1 MGTSLIEMNSS
12 KDVQA
17 KGGSRTIIPLKEAL
31 THQNCAALEAA
42 FVEAIQ
48 NNRSEIILDC
58 KALAFMDSKV
68 LELLVRMHE
77 DLKKRGGAL
86 RMVSLNDVCRD
97 ILTATRLIN
106 FLNIYKDIHG
116 AIRKWP

>member
-1 MGTSLIEMNSS
+1 MSPNVIEIDSS
-12 KDVQA
+12 KDGQS
-17 KGGSRTIIPLKEAL
+17 KGGSRTIIQLKDSL
-31 THQNCAALEAA
+31 THQNCAALDAVLE
-42 FVEAIQ
+42 EAIQ
-48 NNRSEIILDC
+48 NNKKEIILDC
-58 KALAFMDSKV
+58 KALAFLDSKA
-68 LELLVRMHE
+68 LELLIRVHE

-86 RMVSLNDVCRD
+86 RMIGLNDVCRD

>member
-1 MGTSLIEMNSS
+1 MSSNIVEINSS
-12 KDVQA
+12 KDVPI
-17 KGGSRTIIPLKEAL
+17 KGGSRTIIPLKDAL
-31 THQNCAALEAA
+31 TYQNCAALETA
-42 FVEAIQ
+42 FEEAIQ

-58 KALAFMDSKV
+58 KALTFIDSKV

-77 DLKKRGGAL
+77 DLKKSGGAL
-86 RMVSLNDVCRD
+86 RMIGLNDVCRD